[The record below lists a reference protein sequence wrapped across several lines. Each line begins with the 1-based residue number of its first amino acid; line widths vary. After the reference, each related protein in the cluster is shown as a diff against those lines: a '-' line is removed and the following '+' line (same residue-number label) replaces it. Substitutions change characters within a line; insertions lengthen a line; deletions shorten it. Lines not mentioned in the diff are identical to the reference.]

1 MKVEWGAIK
10 FRGDPVIVS
19 KEISSL
25 GDEVKPQQIVKYAE
39 EHPDSELYKCFTW
52 DDNRAAEK
60 WRLHEARNIVLNLK
74 VTYQDAD
81 EQPLTNEPVR
91 LMLRTENT
99 GGYKPTIKIVQNLS
113 EREGM
118 LRMAM
123 AELQAFRKKYASLSE
138 LEKVFEAIDSL

>member
-1 MKVEWGAIK
+1 M
-10 FRGDPVIVS
+10 
-19 KEISSL
+19 
-25 GDEVKPQQIVKYAE
+25 
-39 EHPDSELYKCFTW
+39 
-52 DDNRAAEK
+52 
-60 WRLHEARNIVLNLK
+60 
-74 VTYQDAD
+74 TYQDAD

-118 LRMAM
+118 LKMAM